1 MSDKY
6 LKILGGLN
14 INSSVKNKTIK
25 VYSKNGDAKCVIGG
39 KAAFKSKSNIIDW
52 QIYKDLGQKDKIVY
66 VINDILNLPVK
77 IDDKEKLAL
86 LLNELNNLDN
96 QDLIKVLTNSLELNE
111 SLTVALRRLYYIWA
125 DVIEFLTNESKIE
138 TPDLKSYTHKGFCP
152 YEPKERVLNIL
163 EYPIEQFIDKI
174 DFDKTNFNELYESIE
189 KIDKE
194 LDKIIDED
202 EKDYEKDY
210 EKEISKKDLE
220 ISKDLEKNMDIFMEN
235 YTKLFKNLEDE
246 EKRFIAIAEN
256 IEKIADSLEQIY
268 SL

>member
-96 QDLIKVLTNSLELNE
+96 QDLIKVLTNSL
-111 SLTVALRRLYYIWA
+111 
-125 DVIEFLTNESKIE
+125 
-138 TPDLKSYTHKGFCP
+138 
-152 YEPKERVLNIL
+152 
-163 EYPIEQFIDKI
+163 
-174 DFDKTNFNELYESIE
+174 
-189 KIDKE
+189 
-194 LDKIIDED
+194 
-202 EKDYEKDY
+202 
-210 EKEISKKDLE
+210 
-220 ISKDLEKNMDIFMEN
+220 
-235 YTKLFKNLEDE
+235 
-246 EKRFIAIAEN
+246 
-256 IEKIADSLEQIY
+256 
-268 SL
+268 